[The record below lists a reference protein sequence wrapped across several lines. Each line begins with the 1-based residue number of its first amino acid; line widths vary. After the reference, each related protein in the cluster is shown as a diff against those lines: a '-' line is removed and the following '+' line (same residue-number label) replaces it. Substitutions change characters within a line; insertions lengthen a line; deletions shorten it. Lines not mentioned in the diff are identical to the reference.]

1 MGLQRVGHNLVT
13 EQQLKYMLALTCS
26 SVGYSS
32 LLVNKKLDD
41 NLLLPQVI
49 KS

>member
-1 MGLQRVGHNLVT
+1 
-13 EQQLKYMLALTCS
+13 MLALTCG
-26 SVGYSS
+26 SVGYLN